1 MEKRND
7 VRTVSVPSR
16 LDRLTDEEKALGLK
30 FGAVLCVLFTIAGIL
45 S

>member
-7 VRTVSVPSR
+7 VRTAPVPSR
-16 LDRLTDEEKALGLK
+16 LDRLTDEEKVLGLK